1 MRLNYGYILFFLWLV
16 AFGSLRANVIRKNS
30 AYGKYIDKYRDEAV
44 RQQKK
49 YKIPAGITLAQALL
63 ESNAGMST
71 LAKQSNNHFGIKC
84 HSDWKGGRSYHD
96 DDRKNECFRKYK
108 SVTDSYEDHSR
119 FLTAHSRYARLFN
132 YKITDYKKWAKGL
145 QECGYATD
153 RGYANKLIDI
163 IETYQLYHVGRE
175 KREKKKEKE
184 SSPPV
189 LLSRDVFKTHGLIY
203 VIADGNDSL
212 EDIADDIGIK
222 AKKLRKYNEMPKD
235 YPLAEGDIVY
245 LQKKKKKADKPYFFH
260 TVRIGES
267 MYSISQ
273 RYGIRV
279 GRLYKMNNK
288 KADFVPEEGETLRL
302 R

>member
-1 MRLNYGYILFFLWLV
+1 LLFLLLV
-16 AFGSLRANVIRKNS
+16 AFPLRANVIRKNT
-30 AYGKYIDKYRDEAV
+30 AYEKYISKYKDEAV

-49 YKIPAGITLAQALL
+49 YKIPAAITLAQALL

-71 LAKQSNNHFGIKC
+71 LAKSANNHFGIKC

-108 SVTDSYEDHSR
+108 SIVDSYEDHSR
-119 FLTAHSRYARLFN
+119 FLVGHSRYSRLFE

-153 RGYANKLIDI
+153 RGYANKLISI
-163 IETYQLYHVGRE
+163 VETYQLYNVGRDE
-175 KREKKKEKE
+175 KGKVRKETSTPLPRE
-184 SSPPV
+184 
-189 LLSRDVFKTHGLIY
+189 VFKTHNLIY
-203 VIADGNDSL
+203 VVADGNDSL
-212 EDIADDIGIK
+212 EDIADDLGFK
-222 AKKLRKYNEMPKD
+222 VNKLCKYNEMPKGF
-235 YPLAEGDIVY
+235 PLAKGDIVY
-245 LQKKKKKADKPYFFH
+245 LQKKKKKADKPYLIH

-273 RYGIRV
+273 RYGIQV
-279 GRLYKMNNK
+279 KKLYKMNNRK
-288 KADFVPEEGETLRL
+288 PDFVPEEGEILRL